1 MSTLGRTRPKDL
13 VGGLH
18 AHRAHGVGPADTSPC
33 YQYTEVTGCVNQGSP
48 ASDGLRPA
56 LRAVALGDQQMR
68 FPSTFSKGNVHA
80 SVGAINTPTSAGGDG
95 RAGDR
100 ERDQSRAG
108 DALASCPTPPPCL
121 SRVLVTV
128 HGHSGPK
135 GGRGRVLWTDWG
147 PTPVSAPSGAL
158 GQAGLRLGPSRRWCQ
173 GLRGQERLTRAAAL
187 PAGRPAGW

>member
-1 MSTLGRTRPKDL
+1 MLPRKEGVSTLGRTRPKDL

-33 YQYTEVTGCVNQGSP
+33 YQYTEVTGCVNQGSA

-56 LRAVALGDQQMR
+56 LRAVALGDQQTR

-108 DALASCPTPPPCL
+108 DALASCPTPPPACQE
-121 SRVLVTV
+121 SWSPCMAT
-128 HGHSGPK
+128 
-135 GGRGRVLWTDWG
+135 
-147 PTPVSAPSGAL
+147 
-158 GQAGLRLGPSRRWCQ
+158 LGPREAEAGCFGQTGAPHRSQLPQEPWVRR
-173 GLRGQERLTRAAAL
+173 G
-187 PAGRPAGW
+187 